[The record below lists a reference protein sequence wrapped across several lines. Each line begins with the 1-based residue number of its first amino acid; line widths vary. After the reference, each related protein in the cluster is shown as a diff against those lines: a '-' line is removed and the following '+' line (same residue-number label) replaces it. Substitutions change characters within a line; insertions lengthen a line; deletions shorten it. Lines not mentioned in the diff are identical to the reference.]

1 MREFACSCKSFY
13 TKNRAFYD
21 NSYQFTIHH
30 TFTGSAEQPVDPA
43 LIENDCFQLQP
54 ILYED
59 IGDGEQLIGKLSASI
74 YYYNEVKIKF
84 VDENNQPLLDSGKS
98 EG

>member
-1 MREFACSCKSFY
+1 M
-13 TKNRAFYD
+13 T
-21 NSYQFTIHH
+21 
-30 TFTGSAEQPVDPA
+30 V
-43 LIENDCFQLQP
+43 FQLQP